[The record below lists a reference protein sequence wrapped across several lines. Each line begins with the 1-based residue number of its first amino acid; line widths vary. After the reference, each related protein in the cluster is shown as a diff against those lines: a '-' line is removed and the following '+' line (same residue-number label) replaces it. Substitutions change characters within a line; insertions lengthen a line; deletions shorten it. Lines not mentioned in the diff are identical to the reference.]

1 MAAGYDVV
9 VTFVNDDSSREV
21 LEVLKSGGVKLIAL
35 RCAGFDRVD
44 LAAAEELGIKVVRV
58 PAYSPR
64 SVAEHAFA
72 LLFSV
77 ARNLKAAQL
86 RVAAGTYTLS
96 GLVGT
101 EVSRKTYGVVGTGKI
116 GLEFMQL
123 LQGLQGTILAY
134 DVYQNDAAKALGATY
149 VSLEEL
155 LRRSDFI
162 SLHAP
167 LLPSTKHTINAETLK
182 LVKPTAIL
190 INCSRGGLVDTK
202 ALLAAL
208 YEDRLGG
215 FAADVYEGEDQL
227 FFKDFQELS
236 AAHRMKHWNTEFIEL
251 KSLPQTLITPHI
263 AFLTHEALSNIST
276 TTRDNIDEFAQG
288 KPLTNEV
295 KST

>member
-1 MAAGYDVV
+1 M
-9 VTFVNDDSSREV
+9 VTFVNDDSSRPV
-21 LEVLKSGGVKLIAL
+21 LEKLKEAGVKLIAL

-134 DVYQNDAAKALGATY
+134 DIYESDQAKALGATY

-167 LLPSTKHTINAETLK
+167 LMPSTRHTINEETLK
-182 LVKPTAIL
+182 LVKPSAIL
-190 INCSRGGLVDTK
+190 VNCSRGGLIDTK
-202 ALLAAL
+202 ALLKAL

-227 FFKDFQELS
+227 FFTDFQELS
-236 AAHRMKHWNTEFIEL
+236 AATRMKHWNTEFIEL

-263 AFLTHEALSNIST
+263 AFLTTEALGNISC
-276 TTRDNIDEFAQG
+276 TTRDNILEFAEG
-288 KPLTNEV
+288 KELTNEI
-295 KST
+295 KSSP